1 MTDDQ
6 IKAVVL
12 KYIMDCFESDNAD
25 GLHEMD
31 EFDELFDYLPDGSSI
46 NTPAELKRAYEL
58 FRTAKVTV
66 TFE

>member
-1 MTDDQ
+1 MTDDE
-6 IKAVVL
+6 IKAVVH

-31 EFDELFDYLPDGSSI
+31 EWLPSLNESDDG
-46 NTPAELKRAYEL
+46 PLKRGYEWYK
-58 FRTAKVTV
+58 RAKVTV